1 MMVNDGIKKEQSI
14 KLLLVIVE
22 KNGSTLHTPQHYFST
37 WFCVILYAY
46 LSKKYA
52 HKNEKVAPYFDS
64 PWKPLFLY
72 LKHSILLVNVSIK
85 MLRNALI
92 L

>member
-1 MMVNDGIKKEQSI
+1 MVNDGIKKEQSI

-37 WFCVILYAY
+37 WFCIILYAY

-52 HKNEKVAPYFDS
+52 HKNEKGCT
-64 PWKPLFLY
+64 LFW
-72 LKHSILLVNVSIK
+72 
-85 MLRNALI
+85 
-92 L
+92 

>member
-1 MMVNDGIKKEQSI
+1 MLENVGIKNALLSLKMMVNDGIKKEQSI

-46 LSKKYA
+46 LSKSMHTK
-52 HKNEKVAPYFDS
+52 EKVAPYFDS
-64 PWKPLFLY
+64 PWKSLALR
-72 LKHSILLVNVSIK
+72 LKPSKS
-85 MLRNALI
+85 
-92 L
+92 